1 MKQHARVVVIGG
13 GALGAGLLYFLPKE
27 GWDDVVLI
35 EKGELTSGSTWHA
48 AGLIPHFI
56 GGLSMAKVHQ
66 EGPALYRTLEA
77 ETGQATGWHGCGAIR
92 LALTDEEVDWFHYVK
107 GILDTVGSECH
118 LISPSEILKLHPLLV
133 VDDVKLGFYTP
144 NDGHTDPA
152 SATNAMAAGAR
163 QGGATIY
170 RHTRV
175 TGTRLLDNGEWEVTT
190 DQGTIV
196 CEHLVNAAGSFAKQI
211 GEWVGLDLPIVNME
225 HHYLVTENL
234 AEVEALDHEPP
245 VVRDPKAS
253 CYYRQEQQGILI
265 GPYERAN
272 AQAWGLD
279 GVDWSFDMELLSPA
293 LERLETSLEH
303 AAERIPCWTNAGI
316 KRVVNGPITHTPDG
330 GFLLGP
336 AEGLKNYWLCCGASI
351 GITQGPGCGKY
362 LAQWMVH
369 GQTEI
374 NVRDMDPR
382 RYGKWASGDYAI
394 AKSVD
399 EYQQM
404 YQPHLPG
411 EYRDAGRPT
420 RVTPLYQKL
429 KQAGAVYADAF
440 GWERAKWYASDGV
453 EEEYGF
459 RRNNSFDAVAKECRA
474 VREAVGLTDLSSFAK
489 YEVTGKDAFTFL
501 ERICANRVPA
511 KDGGVVLSQML
522 TTLGGIESEATV
534 TCLSSDHYYL
544 LSGAVAEL
552 HDLDWLIQHIE
563 EGEDV
568 TVRNVTDDYG
578 VLVITGPRSRDV
590 LSGLTDAGLTNDDGF
605 TWMSARE
612 ISVAGI
618 DVRALRVSYVGELG
632 WELHCPMDRIADL
645 DDALMQ
651 AGKDHGIRRFG
662 TYAMNSLR
670 LEKAYKGWGSEL
682 TTEISLV
689 ESDMLRF
696 ARKSGGYIGAE
707 VVEQKTRDGVPIHLV
722 YCEVEATDADP
733 MGNEPVLDGEN
744 IVGVTTSGGYGHC
757 VQKSLAFAYVNTGFE
772 APGTTFDIR
781 ILGERRKATVLSE
794 AAWDCE
800 NERLKS

>member
-1 MKQHARVVVIGG
+1 
-13 GALGAGLLYFLPKE
+13 
-27 GWDDVVLI
+27 
-35 EKGELTSGSTWHA
+35 
-48 AGLIPHFI
+48 
-56 GGLSMAKVHQ
+56 
-66 EGPALYRTLEA
+66 
-77 ETGQATGWHGCGAIR
+77 
-92 LALTDEEVDWFHYVK
+92 
-107 GILDTVGSECH
+107 
-118 LISPSEILKLHPLLV
+118 
-133 VDDVKLGFYTP
+133 
-144 NDGHTDPA
+144 
-152 SATNAMAAGAR
+152 
-163 QGGATIY
+163 
-170 RHTRV
+170 
-175 TGTRLLDNGEWEVTT
+175 
-190 DQGTIV
+190 
-196 CEHLVNAAGSFAKQI
+196 
-211 GEWVGLDLPIVNME
+211 
-225 HHYLVTENL
+225 
-234 AEVEALDHEPP
+234 
-245 VVRDPKAS
+245 
-253 CYYRQEQQGILI
+253 
-265 GPYERAN
+265 
-272 AQAWGLD
+272 
-279 GVDWSFDMELLSPA
+279 
-293 LERLETSLEH
+293 
-303 AAERIPCWTNAGI
+303 
-316 KRVVNGPITHTPDG
+316 
-330 GFLLGP
+330 
-336 AEGLKNYWLCCGASI
+336 
-351 GITQGPGCGKY
+351 
-362 LAQWMVH
+362 
-369 GQTEI
+369 
-374 NVRDMDPR
+374 
-382 RYGKWASGDYAI
+382 
-394 AKSVD
+394 
-399 EYQQM
+399 M

-420 RVTPLYQKL
+420 RVTPLYEKL
-429 KQAGAVYADAF
+429 KQSGAVYADTF
-440 GWERAKWYASDGV
+440 GWERAKWYAPQGV

-459 RRNNSFDAVAKECRA
+459 RRNNSFDAVASECRA

-489 YEVTGKDAFTFL
+489 YEVTGKDAFAFL
-501 ERICANRVPA
+501 ERVCANRVPA
-511 KDGGVVLSQML
+511 TSGGVVLSQML

-590 LSGLTDAGLTNDDGF
+590 LSALTDAGLTNDDGF

-781 ILGERRKATVLSE
+781 ILGERRRATVLSE

>member
-13 GALGAGLLYFLPKE
+13 GALGAGLLYFLTKE

-429 KQAGAVYADAF
+429 KQAGAVYADTF

-459 RRNNSFDAVAKECRA
+459 RRNNSFDAVAQECRA

-552 HDLDWLIQHIE
+552 HDLDWLMQHIE

-578 VLVITGPRSRDV
+578 VLLITGPRSRDV

-632 WELHCPMDRIADL
+632 WELHCPMDRITDL

-722 YCEVEATDADP
+722 YCEVEAIDADP

-772 APGTTFDIR
+772 TPGTTFDIR
-781 ILGERRKATVLSE
+781 ILGEHRRATVLSE
-794 AAWDCE
+794 AVWDCE